1 MKKSLESEFGKRTAK
16 QQEYITRQNA
26 GDRKE
31 VTKTRRFQGGKT

>member
-1 MKKSLESEFGKRTAK
+1 MKKSLESEFGKRTSK
-16 QQEYITRQNA
+16 QEYITRQNT